1 MNSKTGGTPTD
12 TELGNILPP
21 SAEDMSIGA
30 LAAKVMEDIQFLQD
44 RIERVKNLQ
53 TPNAEVLK
61 TYESML
67 QSRQQVL
74 VWLQANGGM
83 NQDVTSNTA

>member
-12 TELGNILPP
+12 TELGNILPA
-21 SAEDMSIGA
+21 SAEDMSISA
-30 LAAKVMEDIQFLQD
+30 LTAKVIEDIQFLQD

-53 TPNAEVLK
+53 TPNTSVLK
-61 TYESML
+61 TYEAML

-74 VWLQANGGM
+74 VWLQANGGSG
-83 NQDVTSNTA
+83 QDVSSSTG